1 MCDASS
7 PGFLRWWRLSIRKVK
22 RLLEC
27 LAFGLFDTL
36 VLAGR
41 QSCPSS
47 PLVAV
52 VNLELVGD
60 YVLWLPYGKALAQHL
75 CNEGRKVVLVLNA
88 AVAPLARRHFSE
100 CMIVAVD
107 RRRFVRDWRE
117 RRQVLRILSA
127 LNAALTYHISYPRDA
142 IVEDAAVR
150 ALGGMAWG
158 FDATFA
164 DRPWIDR
171 ALSRRLYGRLL
182 PAIEGVHQT
191 RRHRAF
197 LDAVDVPSA
206 LLGPVVMS
214 VPGLEIRCESPYM
227 VVAPGASHGQRRW
240 PAEQFIAVVHRILDQ
255 HQDWQCLIVGTVAER
270 EIGEQ
275 MVARLGERAKNL
287 TGCTDMPALVALIA
301 QARLVLGNDSAAVH
315 IAAAS
320 GVPGVA
326 VVGGGHYGRCFPY
339 DPGEA
344 PVRRL
349 PVSVAQHMT
358 CFGCDWICRYRID
371 AGRPFPCIGAVTVDT
386 VWVGVATALAG
397 TTEAL

>member
-1 MCDASS
+1 M
-7 PGFLRWWRLSIRKVK
+7 K
-22 RLLEC
+22 RLLEF
-27 LAFGLFDTL
+27 LAFGVFDTL

-41 QSCPSS
+41 PSCPSHS
-47 PLVAV
+47 LVAV

-60 YVLWLPYGKALAQHL
+60 YVLWLPYGKALARHL
-75 CNEGRKVVLVLNA
+75 CNEGQKLVLVLNA
-88 AVAPLARRHFSE
+88 AVAPLARRHFPG
-100 CMIVAVD
+100 CMVVAVD
-107 RRRFVRDWRE
+107 RRRFVRDWYE
-117 RRQVLRILSA
+117 RRRVLRLLRD

-171 ALSRRLYGRLL
+171 SLSRRLYGRVL
-182 PAIEGVHQT
+182 PAIERVHQT

-197 LDAVDVPSA
+197 LRAVGVPTA

-214 VPGLEIRCESPYM
+214 DAGVETPCESPYM
-227 VVAPGASHGQRRW
+227 VIAPGASHGQRRW
-240 PAEQFIAVVHRILDQ
+240 PAEQFVAVIQRILNE
-255 HQDWQCLIVGTVAER
+255 HQDWRCLIVGTAAER
-270 EIGEQ
+270 ALGEQ
-275 MVARLGERAKNL
+275 IAAKLGERATNVIGHTDV
-287 TGCTDMPALVALIA
+287 TGLVALIA

-326 VVGGGHYGRCFPY
+326 VVGGGHYARCFPY

-344 PVRRL
+344 PVRRI
-349 PVSVAQHMT
+349 PVAVSQPMT

-386 VWVGVATALAG
+386 VWAGVHTALAEI
-397 TTEAL
+397 TESR

>member
-1 MCDASS
+1 LFNASL
-7 PGFLRWWRLSIRKVK
+7 PGFLCWWRLSIRKTK
-22 RLLEC
+22 RLLEF
-27 LAFGLFDTL
+27 LAFGVFDTV

-41 QSCPSS
+41 QSCP
-47 PLVAV
+47 PQALVAV

-60 YVLWLPYGKALAQHL
+60 YVLWLPYGQALARHL

-88 AVAPLARRHFSE
+88 AVAPLARRHFPD
-100 CMIVAVD
+100 CLIVAVD
-107 RRRFVRDWRE
+107 RRRFVRDWYE
-117 RRQVLRILSA
+117 RRRVLRMLRR
-127 LNAALTYHISYPRDA
+127 LNAASTYHISYPRDA

-171 ALSRRLYGRLL
+171 SLSRRLYRRLV
-182 PAIEGVHQT
+182 PAIERVHQT

-197 LDAVDVPSA
+197 LDALGVPAA

-214 VPGLEIRCESPYM
+214 APGLEIPCEWPYM
-227 VVAPGASHGQRRW
+227 IVAPGASHGQRRW
-240 PAEQFIAVVHRILDQ
+240 PAEQFVAVVHRILNQ
-255 HQDWQCLIVGTVAER
+255 YQDWRCLIVGTAAER
-270 EIGEQ
+270 TIGEQ
-275 MVARLGERAKNL
+275 IAATLDERATNVA
-287 TGCTDMPALVALIA
+287 GRTDVPGLVALIA

-326 VVGGGHYGRCFPY
+326 VVGGGHYARCFPY

-344 PVRRL
+344 PVLRL
-349 PVSVAQHMT
+349 PVSVAQPMT
-358 CFGCDWICRYRID
+358 CFGCDWICRYRIQS
-371 AGRPFPCIGAVTVDT
+371 GRPFPCIDAVTVDM
-386 VWVGVATALAG
+386 VWAGVQTALAE
-397 TTEAL
+397 TAESL